1 MCPSF
6 LLSPFLSDFE
16 SFNLLALCNLLKN
29 GIRCCDLPQDP
40 FSYGCSDFY
49 SMGGAV
55 AWGYDIALNEQ
66 DKALLGILD
75 QQGLHAKWEYSS
87 SPSVMQEF

>member
-1 MCPSF
+1 M
-6 LLSPFLSDFE
+6 
-16 SFNLLALCNLLKN
+16 ALDAV
-29 GIRCCDLPQDP
+29 IYPQDP

-55 AWGYDIALNEQ
+55 AWGYDITLKEQ

-75 QQGLHAKWEYSS
+75 QQGLHANWEYSS

>member
-1 MCPSF
+1 M
-6 LLSPFLSDFE
+6 
-16 SFNLLALCNLLKN
+16 ALDAV
-29 GIRCCDLPQDP
+29 IYPQDP

-55 AWGYDIALNEQ
+55 AWGYDITLKEQ

-75 QQGLHAKWEYSS
+75 QQGLHANWEYSS
-87 SPSVMQEF
+87 SPYVTQEF